1 MLTLVASA
9 LAGGDCIDDA
19 DALRAGRTASAIGCV
34 VKAPSTLR
42 TDLDSTIVA
51 ACRRPVQLHH
61 HAPKARSK
69 RLRSIYSERRTRSRA
84 SHAGQGTSLG
94 SIAAE
99 LNTGGVPPV
108 SGKIWNAQTVR
119 QILCNRAY
127 TGVGGIG
134 RNTTNAS
141 KSKERTLR

>member
-1 MLTLVASA
+1 MKVE
-9 LAGGDCIDDA
+9 
-19 DALRAGRTASAIGCV
+19 
-34 VKAPSTLR
+34 
-42 TDLDSTIVA
+42 
-51 ACRRPVQLHH
+51 
-61 HAPKARSK
+61 APKGPRRCWTLELDPDAAKVVSW
-69 RLRSIYSERRTRSRA
+69 IFER
-84 SHAGQGTSLG
+84 AGQGTSLG

>member
-1 MLTLVASA
+1 MKVE
-9 LAGGDCIDDA
+9 
-19 DALRAGRTASAIGCV
+19 
-34 VKAPSTLR
+34 
-42 TDLDSTIVA
+42 
-51 ACRRPVQLHH
+51 
-61 HAPKARSK
+61 APKGPRRCWTLELDPDAAKVVSW
-69 RLRSIYSERRTRSRA
+69 IFER
-84 SHAGQGTSLG
+84 AGQGTSLG

-134 RNTTNAS
+134 RNTDQCVEIEGTHPEIVIRTVFDKVQEVLYRITS
-141 KSKERTLR
+141 RLRKSRG

>member
-1 MLTLVASA
+1 MKVE
-9 LAGGDCIDDA
+9 
-19 DALRAGRTASAIGCV
+19 
-34 VKAPSTLR
+34 
-42 TDLDSTIVA
+42 
-51 ACRRPVQLHH
+51 
-61 HAPKARSK
+61 APKGPRRCWTLELDPDAAKVVSW
-69 RLRSIYSERRTRSRA
+69 IFER
-84 SHAGQGTSLG
+84 AGQGTSLG

-99 LNTGGVPPV
+99 LNTGGSVPPV